1 MDVRRATDTQ
11 TQEDHHY
18 PTGKKSSAASILK
31 KHVPSSPIVFQL
43 TGRRWLLVGQTTHEL
58 CHQPV
63 SDLSIGPGPTNDT
76 SGSCIQSGLALLSA
90 SEQPMGDMT
99 EHSCPGQWPS
109 TTGFAQMANAD
120 HPWPEAGKHLRVN
133 KDS

>member
-1 MDVRRATDTQ
+1 MRVPTWVRLPSKTTATVTSPRRPKGTHPVVDYWKETQ
-11 TQEDHHY
+11 RGFDPKE
-18 PTGKKSSAASILK
+18 ACSI
-31 KHVPSSPIVFQL
+31 VSN
-43 TGRRWLLVGQTTHEL
+43 
-58 CHQPV
+58 CPV